1 MMKTLNDLTIR
12 EFYEFQELIKDEVN
26 PLEVL
31 EFFGVNNTEDLE
43 IKEFEELF
51 SKVMSQKIEI
61 EPIKKEY
68 LINGK
73 LYHPVL
79 EIQNIKAAQFI
90 DLQTY
95 IKDFKYEQVLSVFML
110 PIKKEGLF
118 KKKSISKYNSAY
130 DMNKLQN
137 ELLDNMRIGDAVALS
152 GFFFNLSMKL
162 LPIIRDSLT
171 LEMAKEMKWLQVDKK
186 IQHQFLNGSKQ

>member
-51 SKVMSQKIEI
+51 SKVMSQKIEV

-68 LINGK
+68 LINK
-73 LYHPVL
+73 ELYHPVL

-110 PIKKEGLF
+110 PIKKNGLF
-118 KKKSISKYNSAY
+118 KKKSISKYNSGY
-130 DMNKLQN
+130 DILKLQDN
-137 ELLDNMRIGDAVALS
+137 LLNNMRIGDAVALS

-171 LEMAKEMKWLQVDKK
+171 LGMAKEMRLLQVNENT
-186 IQHQFLNGSKQ
+186 QHQSLNGSKQ

>member
-26 PLEVL
+26 PLEVV

-51 SKVMSQKIEI
+51 YKVMSQKIEV

-79 EIQNIKAAQFI
+79 EIQNIKAAQFL

-110 PIKKEGLF
+110 PIKKNGLF
-118 KKKSISKYNSAY
+118 KKKSISKYNSDY
-130 DMNKLQN
+130 NMTELQN
-137 ELLDNMRIGDAVALS
+137 NLLNNMRIGDAVALS

-171 LEMAKEMKWLQVDKK
+171 LGMAKEMRLLQVNENT
-186 IQHQFLNGSKQ
+186 QHQSLNGSKQ